1 MVIDISRLSTKQ
13 KFVSGQRFA
22 PAGSIKGSWKRNLKI
37 RDDISQV
44 FNRSGIDKYCLADR
58 WRWPDGFA
66 LKAVEQWMPGLVSSP
81 LLF

>member
-1 MVIDISRLSTKQ
+1 M
-13 KFVSGQRFA
+13 
-22 PAGSIKGSWKRNLKI
+22 KI

-44 FNRSGIDKYCLADR
+44 FNRDSIDKYCLTDP

-66 LKAVEQWMPGLVSSP
+66 LKAVEQWMAGLVSSP